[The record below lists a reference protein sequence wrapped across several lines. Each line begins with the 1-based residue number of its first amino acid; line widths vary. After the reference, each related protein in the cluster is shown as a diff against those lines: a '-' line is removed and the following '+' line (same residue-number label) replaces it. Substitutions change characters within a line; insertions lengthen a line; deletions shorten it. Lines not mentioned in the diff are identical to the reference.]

1 MQTSI
6 DLPPTSTDSRLPDT
20 DYPVTSAQ
28 IESYRR
34 DGFVQINDVI
44 TGSDLAR
51 LRHAVEADVANENIL
66 AATTRESA
74 YGQVLLQTVNLWQR
88 DATVRAWVLSRRLG
102 NLAARLSGHPQRVW
116 HDQAL
121 FKKGKTGAKTP
132 WHQDA
137 IYWPHAAR
145 EHQLSIWI
153 ALRDVTIQNGCM
165 SFIPGS
171 HHIRHAHAIDL
182 VNPQDIFEM
191 APEMRGIKPVTCPL
205 QAGSATFH
213 HGMNFHFAGPNR
225 TEEEREAFAVIYMPD
240 GTRFD
245 GRSHCVTDPL
255 ALQVGDPL
263 DNDTFPLVG
272 ALD

>member
-6 DLPPTSTDSRLPDT
+6 APQPISINSRLQDT
-20 DYPVTSAQ
+20 DYPLTSEQVEA
-28 IESYRR
+28 YRR
-34 DGFVQINDVI
+34 DGFVQIDDVI
-44 TGSDLAR
+44 TGPDLER
-51 LRHAVEADVANENIL
+51 LRAAVEADVANENVL
-66 AATTRESA
+66 AASSRESA

-88 DATVRAWVLSRRLG
+88 DATVREWVLSRRLG
-102 NLAARLSGHPQRVW
+102 SLAARLSGRPQRVW

-137 IYWPHAAR
+137 IYWPHAER
-145 EHQLSIWI
+145 EHQISIWI
-153 ALRDVTIQNGCM
+153 ALRDVTAQNGCM

-171 HHIRHAHAIDL
+171 QHIRHADAIDL

-191 APEMRGIKPVTCPL
+191 APEMRGIKPITCPL
-205 QAGSATFH
+205 KAGSATFH

-245 GRSHCVTDPL
+245 GRPHCVTSPL
-255 ALQVGDPL
+255 DLKVGEPL

-272 ALD
+272 VLD